1 MARVYNGFSSYRLLA
16 GGNQAAARLCA
27 SLAEAARRWLGYLWL
42 TAINDL
48 RNSEDR
54 LSWSRQSISRR
65 LPGSLFD
72 ALYAG
77 LTAHAADLDAAIC
90 RRQRLH

>member
-1 MARVYNGFSSYRLLA
+1 MTWVYNGFSSSRLLA
-16 GGNQAAARLCA
+16 GGDQAVARLCV
-27 SLAEAARRWLGYLWL
+27 SLAGAARYLWV

-90 RRQRLH
+90 RRQRLW

>member
-1 MARVYNGFSSYRLLA
+1 MTWAYNGFSSYRLLA
-16 GGNQAAARLCA
+16 SRDQAAARLCA
-27 SLAEAARRWLGYLWL
+27 SLAEAARRRLECLWL

-48 RNSEDR
+48 CNSEDR
-54 LSWSRQSISRR
+54 LRSPQSASRP

-72 ALYAG
+72 ARYAG
-77 LTAHAADLDAAIC
+77 LTTHAAHLDAAIC

>member
-1 MARVYNGFSSYRLLA
+1 MTWVYNGFSSYRLLA
-16 GGNQAAARLCA
+16 GGDQAAARLCA
-27 SLAEAARRWLGYLWL
+27 SLAEAARRRLECLWL

-54 LSWSRQSISRR
+54 LSRSRQSSSQP

-72 ALYAG
+72 ARYAG
-77 LTAHAADLDAAIC
+77 LTVHAAHLDAAIC

>member
-1 MARVYNGFSSYRLLA
+1 MTWVYNGFSSYRLLA
-16 GGNQAAARLCA
+16 GGDQAAARLCA
-27 SLAEAARRWLGYLWL
+27 GLAEAARRRLEYLWL
-42 TAINDL
+42 TAINNL

-54 LSWSRQSISRR
+54 LSWSRQSTSRR

-72 ALYAG
+72 ARYAG
-77 LTAHAADLDAAIC
+77 LTAHAAHFDAAIC

>member
-1 MARVYNGFSSYRLLA
+1 MSWVFNEFSSYRLLA
-16 GGNQAAARLCA
+16 GGDQAAARPGA
-27 SLAEAARRWLGYLWL
+27 SLAEAARRWSGYLWL

-65 LPGSLFD
+65 PPGSLFD

-77 LTAHAADLDAAIC
+77 LTVHAADLDAAIC